1 MTELP
6 KIAGNKRIILL
17 LFDKKRTFLL
27 VKSSVDKLSEIAYHS
42 ADNRQKGFFHE
53 CVIVLLI
60 LFRKGKDTK

>member
-6 KIAGNKRIILL
+6 KITGNKRIILL

-42 ADNRQKGFFHE
+42 ADNR
-53 CVIVLLI
+53 
-60 LFRKGKDTK
+60 